1 MEPTPESIELMPT
14 TSVRFSLNTRKI
26 RIASWN
32 VNNATGR
39 RLFILRKLQK
49 RSEVIRKVI
58 KPDVI
63 VLQEISSPLAVKQIC
78 KCLNKNKLKKE
89 SVLHNQDI

>member
-1 MEPTPESIELMPT
+1 M
-14 TSVRFSLNTRKI
+14 
-26 RIASWN
+26 
-32 VNNATGR
+32 
-39 RLFILRKLQK
+39 FILRKLQK

-78 KCLNKNKLKKE
+78 KCLNKNKLKKNLYYTTKTSDRKTE
-89 SVLHNQDI
+89 HSGFLWKNEHITTTEDDPPIDLNPNKGP